1 MLRRAKK
8 EEKPVV
14 PETSG
19 TKPLSRFQYLCQ
31 TMPAQND

>member
-8 EEKPVV
+8 VEKPE
-14 PETSG
+14 PEAPE